1 MQTDEKNI
9 LNGEEMKKAF
19 ISGILGQDGA
29 YLAEFLLKKG
39 YQVYG
44 GSRRN
49 SQDELYRL
57 QVLGIENEINLVPF
71 DLLDADNVFETISD
85 GQFDEFYNLAA
96 QSFVGTSWATPI
108 LTSNTDAMGPLYV
121 LDAIKRSSAHT
132 KFYQASTSGMFG
144 LIQEPRQSDS
154 TPFYPRSP
162 YGVAKLFAHSMTVNY
177 RESYGLHASSGIL
190 FNHESPLRGVQFVT
204 KKITTQLSEI
214 SLGKRDIMFLGN
226 LDSKRDWGYAKE
238 YVEGMWQMLQLKS
251 GDDFVLASGKT
262 SSVRE
267 FVNKAA
273 ERLDLQ
279 LEWDGENLN
288 EKAYVK
294 STGKQILGIDEKFY
308 RPAEVDVLLG
318 NPKKAKDI
326 LGWESQTDL
335 ADLAKIMVKFDY
347 DRISK
352 S

>member
-1 MQTDEKNI
+1 
-9 LNGEEMKKAF
+9 
-19 ISGILGQDGA
+19 
-29 YLAEFLLKKG
+29 
-39 YQVYG
+39 
-44 GSRRN
+44 
-49 SQDELYRL
+49 
-57 QVLGIENEINLVPF
+57 
-71 DLLDADNVFETISD
+71 
-85 GQFDEFYNLAA
+85 
-96 QSFVGTSWATPI
+96 
-108 LTSNTDAMGPLYV
+108 
-121 LDAIKRSSAHT
+121 
-132 KFYQASTSGMFG
+132 
-144 LIQEPRQSDS
+144 
-154 TPFYPRSP
+154 
-162 YGVAKLFAHSMTVNY
+162 
-177 RESYGLHASSGIL
+177 
-190 FNHESPLRGVQFVT
+190 
-204 KKITTQLSEI
+204 
-214 SLGKRDIMFLGN
+214 MFLGN

-238 YVEGMWQMLQLKS
+238 YVEGMWKMLQLKS

-273 ERLDLQ
+273 ECLDLQ

>member
-1 MQTDEKNI
+1 
-9 LNGEEMKKAF
+9 MKKKLA
-19 ISGILGQDGA
+19 IVTGSSGQDGS
-29 YLAEFLLKKG
+29 YLCELLLKKN
-39 YQVYG
+39 YKVIAADRRS
-44 GSRRN
+44 SRDTNWRHKFLNIDKNLIYETFDLSDHN
-49 SQDELYRL
+49 SVYRL
-57 QVLGIENEINLVPF
+57 FKKYKI
-71 DLLDADNVFETISD
+71 
-85 GQFDEFYNLAA
+85 DEFYNLAA

-121 LDAIKRSSAHT
+121 LDAIKRSSPHT
-132 KFYQASTSGMFG
+132 KFYQASTSEMFG
-144 LIQEPRQSDS
+144 LIQEPRQSES

-273 ERLDLQ
+273 ECLDLQ

-318 NPKKAKDI
+318 DPKKAKDI

>member
-1 MQTDEKNI
+1 MT
-9 LNGEEMKKAF
+9 KAF

-44 GSRRN
+44 GSRRS

-57 QVLGIENEINLVPF
+57 KVLGIEKEVNIVPF
-71 DLLDADNVFETISD
+71 DLLDPYNVLETIIA

-96 QSFVGTSWATPI
+96 QSFVGASWDTPI

-121 LDAIKRSSAHT
+121 LDAIKRNSSHT
-132 KFYQASTSGMFG
+132 KFYQASTPEMFG
-144 LIQEPRQSDS
+144 SFQEPRQSEG
-154 TPFYPRSP
+154 TLFYPPRSP

-177 RESYGLHASSGIL
+177 RESYKLYASSGIL
-190 FNHESPLRGVQFVT
+190 FNHESPLRGIEFVT
-204 KKITTQLSEI
+204 KKITSQLVEI
-214 SLGKRDIMFLGN
+214 SLGKRDILFLGN
-226 LDSKRDWGYAKE
+226 LDAKRDWGYAKE
-238 YVEGMWQMLQLKS
+238 YVEGMWKMLQLKS

-262 SSVRE
+262 SSVRD
-267 FVNKAA
+267 FVIKAA
-273 ERLDLQ
+273 ECLDFE
-279 LEWDGENLN
+279 LEWDGEHLN

-294 STGKQILGIDEKFY
+294 STGKQILGVDKKFY
-308 RPAEVDVLLG
+308 RPSEVDIPLG
-318 NPKKAKDI
+318 NPTKAKNI
-326 LGWESQTDL
+326 LGWESKTDL
-335 ADLAKIMVKFDY
+335 AALAKIMVKFDY

>member
-1 MQTDEKNI
+1 MT
-9 LNGEEMKKAF
+9 KAF

-71 DLLDADNVFETISD
+71 DLLDAYNVFETISD

-121 LDAIKRSSAHT
+121 LDAIKRSSSHT
-132 KFYQASTSGMFG
+132 KFYQASTSEMFG
-144 LIQEPRQSDS
+144 LIQEPRQSES
-154 TPFYPRSP
+154 TPFHPRSP

-273 ERLDLQ
+273 ECLDLQ

-318 NPKKAKDI
+318 DPKKAKDI

>member
-1 MQTDEKNI
+1 MT
-9 LNGEEMKKAF
+9 KAF

-44 GSRRN
+44 GSRRS

-57 QVLGIENEINLVPF
+57 KVLGIEKEVNLVPF
-71 DLLDADNVFETISD
+71 DLLDPYNVLETIIA

-96 QSFVGTSWATPI
+96 QSFVGASWDTPI

-121 LDAIKRSSAHT
+121 LDAIKRNSSHT
-132 KFYQASTSGMFG
+132 KFYQASTPEMFG
-144 LIQEPRQSDS
+144 SFQEPRQSEG
-154 TPFYPRSP
+154 TLFYPPRSP

-177 RESYGLHASSGIL
+177 RESYKLYASSGIL
-190 FNHESPLRGVQFVT
+190 FNHESPLRGIEFVT
-204 KKITTQLSEI
+204 KKITTQLVEI
-214 SLGKRDIMFLGN
+214 SLGKRDILFLGN
-226 LDSKRDWGYAKE
+226 LDAKRDWGYAKE
-238 YVEGMWQMLQLKS
+238 YVEGMWKMLQLKS

-262 SSVRE
+262 SSVRD
-267 FVNKAA
+267 FVIKAA
-273 ERLDLQ
+273 ECLDFE
-279 LEWDGENLN
+279 LEWDGEHLN

-294 STGKQILGIDEKFY
+294 STGKQILGVDEKFY
-308 RPAEVDVLLG
+308 RPSEVDIPLG
-318 NPKKAKDI
+318 NPTKAKNI
-326 LGWESQTDL
+326 LGWESKTDL
-335 ADLAKIMVKFDY
+335 AALAKIMVKFDY

>member
-1 MQTDEKNI
+1 MT
-9 LNGEEMKKAF
+9 KAF

-71 DLLDADNVFETISD
+71 DLLDAYNVFETISD

-121 LDAIKRSSAHT
+121 LDAIKRSSSHT
-132 KFYQASTSGMFG
+132 KFYQASTSEMFG
-144 LIQEPRQSDS
+144 LIQEPRQSES

-204 KKITTQLSEI
+204 KKITTQLAEI
-214 SLGKRDIMFLGN
+214 SLGKRDILFLGN
-226 LDSKRDWGYAKE
+226 LDAKRDWGYAKE

-273 ERLDLQ
+273 ECLDLQ